1 MAVKYGDKSQTFL
14 IKKYLSFKIEQFG
27 LSLSQTFGP
36 MPVHY
41 MLTSK
46 SSNSKIKLH
55 CIIVYFYTTLS
66 PSCFHSYLK
75 KTREIHLINTK
86 SASLGCLHVTAC
98 ATTRY
103 GINSITKKC
112 ISIRNEICLICLIQC
127 IFFNRRRHTPN
138 LLL

>member
-55 CIIVYFYTTLS
+55 YKIVYLYTTLLVMLHHLA
-66 PSCFHSYLK
+66 FTVILK
-75 KTREIHLINTK
+75 KQGKFTR
-86 SASLGCLHVTAC
+86 
-98 ATTRY
+98 
-103 GINSITKKC
+103 
-112 ISIRNEICLICLIQC
+112 
-127 IFFNRRRHTPN
+127 
-138 LLL
+138 